1 MELLYPSVWDI
12 EVVMSLVEDF
22 VTHLKL
28 EQIADNEFVGYSRYS
43 AAKNHVYGGQ
53 VLGQALFAA
62 SCGLYD
68 RQCHS
73 LSAQFLRAGSLD
85 GAIHFK
91 LKNLRDGRNFS
102 VRRVSAVQ
110 AGRELLTLDAS
121 FHIDA
126 HGFDQQPTMPEV
138 LGPESCR
145 SMTSYKD
152 NFQLLGLDRLYGFFV
167 TQSIFEFRC
176 IELPSYLELSN
187 RPAVQRMWIRA
198 EQDIPNDQA
207 LQRAMLAYISDHNFI
222 RTASLPYRQQISK
235 QPSQM
240 ATLNHSMWIHRPLNL
255 SDWHLYDVH
264 SANCF
269 GDRALVIG
277 HIFAQTG
284 ELVATI
290 VQEGLLRLLDGD
302 EHAAFSE
309 NT

>member
-1 MELLYPSVWDI
+1 
-12 EVVMSLVEDF
+12 MSLVEDF
-22 VTHLKL
+22 VAHLKL

-62 SCGLYD
+62 SRGLD
-68 RQCHS
+68 GRQCHS

-91 LKNLRDGRNFS
+91 LENLRDGRNFS

-126 HGFDQQPTMPEV
+126 QGFDQQLTMPEI
-138 LGPESCR
+138 LGPQSCR
-145 SMTSYKD
+145 SMSSYKD
-152 NFQLLGLDRLYGFFV
+152 NFEALGLDRLYDFFV

-176 IELPSYLELSN
+176 LELPSYLELSN

-222 RTASLPYRQQISK
+222 RTASLPYRQQISR

-309 NT
+309 NA

>member
-1 MELLYPSVWDI
+1 
-12 EVVMSLVEDF
+12 MSLVEDF
-22 VTHLKL
+22 VAHLKL

-62 SCGLYD
+62 SQGLDD

-73 LSAQFLRAGSLD
+73 LSAQFLRAGSLE

-91 LKNLRDGRNFS
+91 RENLRDGRNFS

-126 HGFDQQPTMPEV
+126 QGFDQQPAMPAV
-138 LGPESCR
+138 LGPESC
-145 SMTSYKD
+145 SAMTSYRD
-152 NFQLLGLDRLYGFFV
+152 NFQSLGLDRLYDFFV

-176 IELPSYLELSN
+176 PEIPSYLELNN

-198 EQDIPNDQA
+198 DRDIPNDQA
-207 LQRAMLAYISDHNFI
+207 LQRVMLAYISDHNFI
-222 RTASLPYRQQISK
+222 RTASLPYRQQIAK

-284 ELVATI
+284 ELVATV

-302 EHAAFSE
+302 EYAAFSE
-309 NT
+309 NA